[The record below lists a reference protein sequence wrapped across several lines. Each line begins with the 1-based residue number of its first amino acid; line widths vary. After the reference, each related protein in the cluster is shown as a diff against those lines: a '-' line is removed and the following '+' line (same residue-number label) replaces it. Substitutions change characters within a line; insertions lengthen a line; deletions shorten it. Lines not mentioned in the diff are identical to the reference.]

1 MRIPR
6 INNSLHLQNLP
17 MTSIDVIILSNGK
30 NDTLTALTNQTIQT
44 LISSED
50 PAAITFN
57 VVVIESN
64 AALAPFQYQNSTT
77 IYPTSTFGFHKYL
90 NIGADMTKNEL
101 ICFCNNDLIF
111 HKGWATAIL
120 MASATDPAIYS
131 FSTFC
136 PTFHADKEDEIPNAI
151 NYGYK
156 NGVLFTGWCFLLK
169 RETFKLVGPFDEKF
183 IFWYADDDFRLT
195 LQKNKLKNAL
205 IKAASVTHLG
215 SETLNKEKS
224 ETQFMLQYSANAYYQ
239 YKWKHKNPALY
250 LYHQLKYK
258 FTSFKKNLKS

>member
-1 MRIPR
+1 
-6 INNSLHLQNLP
+6 
-17 MTSIDVIILSNGK
+17 MTSIDIIILSNGK

-44 LISSED
+44 VINSED
-50 PAAITFN
+50 PAVITFN

-64 AALAPFQYQNSTT
+64 AALAPFQYPNSTT
-77 IYPTSTFGFHKYL
+77 VYPSSAFGFHKYL
-90 NIGADMTKNEL
+90 NIGANMTKNEM

-111 HKGWATAIL
+111 HKGWASAIL
-120 MASATDPAIYS
+120 AAAAIDPEIYS
-131 FSTFC
+131 CSTFC
-136 PTFHADKEDEIPNAI
+136 PTFHADKGDEIPNEI

-169 RETFKLVGPFDEKF
+169 RETFNIVGPFDEKY

-195 LQKNKLKNAL
+195 LEKYKLKNAL
-205 IKAASVTHLG
+205 IKGAKVTHLG

-224 ETQFMLQYSANAYYQ
+224 ETQFKLQYSANAYYQ
-239 YKWKHKNPALY
+239 YKWKHQNPLLY
-250 LYHQLKYK
+250 LYHQLKYQ